1 MKTPEEIK
9 KGLDCCQ
16 TVVRCDGCTYKDI
29 GNIVAECTAAL
40 CGDALAYIQQLE
52 SRLAK
57 AEKELVFK
65 EKALEWRYREIAGAE
80 DMLDELQSRLAK
92 VEREMDAAVRDLNC
106 NWKCSICKKFTKPV
120 DKCPHFREC
129 GLSYRFWEWRGPC
142 PENTKEETK

>member
-40 CGDALAYIQQLE
+40 CGDALAYIQKLE
-52 SRLAK
+52 FRIAQIML
-57 AEKELVFK
+57 ERD
-65 EKALEWRYREIAGAE
+65 AL
-80 DMLDELQSRLAK
+80 MH
-92 VEREMDAAVRDLNC
+92 DLS
-106 NWKCSICKKFTKPV
+106 KCRRCETCENKRIPIN
-120 DKCPHFREC
+120 KCPHFDGGTQYPC
-129 GLSYRFWEWRGPC
+129 WQWRGPC